1 MGKRLELALNT
12 ETIQMAS
19 EHLKSFS
26 RAEKSENLELKLQE
40 PVRTVV
46 MRQTYITKD
55 WGHGGTGTL
64 LLCPWEYKLVQ
75 ERFLILGLRHFCL
88 LLNTVFLHSK
98 FLHSSVYYYENQK
111 IMDKH
116 FRGNN

>member
-26 RAEKSENLELKLQE
+26 RAEKSENLELKLEE

-46 MRQTYITKD
+46 MRQTYMTKD
-55 WGHGGTGTL
+55 WGHGGTGML
-64 LLCPWEYKLVQ
+64 LLCLWEYKLVH
-75 ERFLILGLRHFCL
+75 ERFLILGLRDFCL
-88 LLNTVFLHSK
+88 LLDTVIPHSK
-98 FLHSSVYYYENQK
+98 FLH
-111 IMDKH
+111 
-116 FRGNN
+116 